1 MHALQLEARQRLN
14 TTSCVSCG
22 NLCLYFVDVNPF
34 FTPFF
39 GAYYLCFSN
48 HFRHKG
54 CGIGESS
61 LSCFA
66 CISLVRSIKIS
77 AQICENSAMPK
88 FVYTA
93 LIYMVAL
100 LLPLKLLWR
109 GLKQPAYRQ
118 HVAERYGFY
127 TQKINAPLIWVHCV
141 SVGETRATQPLIQ
154 ALLKEYPQ
162 HQILMT
168 HGTPTGR
175 ETGQQVL
182 GQEIASGRVLQAYL
196 PVDTPGAA
204 KRFLDHFK
212 PSTGLLMETELWF
225 HVIAEASRRQI
236 PVALLSARLSE
247 KSARGYAKLG
257 SLTSNGL
264 QQLAVVAAQTE
275 ADAQRLQSLG
285 ASHVMVCGNLKFD
298 VTPPVDSVAQ
308 GMHLRDLLG
317 KQRTVL
323 MAASTREGE
332 ETIILDAV
340 QGSKVLLLLVPRHP
354 QRFAEVEAL
363 LKARGLN
370 YILRTE
376 LAQPLNEDV
385 QVVLGNSMGEM
396 YAYYAASDFAVMG
409 GSLQPLG
416 GQNLIEAATMGV
428 PTILGPHMFNFA
440 QVTREAVAAKA
451 AVQMG
456 TVSELQSMIAS
467 WAANKDKRELMSGAA
482 KGFALQHRGTT
493 QRLMAAIDPL
503 LKA

>member
-1 MHALQLEARQRLN
+1 
-14 TTSCVSCG
+14 
-22 NLCLYFVDVNPF
+22 
-34 FTPFF
+34 
-39 GAYYLCFSN
+39 
-48 HFRHKG
+48 
-54 CGIGESS
+54 
-61 LSCFA
+61 
-66 CISLVRSIKIS
+66 
-77 AQICENSAMPK
+77 MPK

-100 LLPLKLLWR
+100 LLPIKLLWR
-109 GLKQPAYRQ
+109 GLKQPEYRQ

-154 ALLKEYPQ
+154 VLLKEFPQ

-182 GQEIASGRVLQAYL
+182 REEIASGRVLQTYL

-204 KRFLDHFK
+204 KRFLNYFN
-212 PSTGLLMETELWF
+212 PAIGLLMETELWF
-225 HVIAEASRRQI
+225 HLIAEATRRKI

-257 SLTSNGL
+257 KLTHDCL
-264 QQLAVVAAQTE
+264 QQLALVAAQTE
-275 ADAQRLQSLG
+275 ADAQRLKALG
-285 ASHVMVCGNLKFD
+285 ARNVIVCGNLKFD
-298 VTPPVDSVAQ
+298 VSPPAESVTN
-308 GMHLRDLLG
+308 GTRLRELLG
-317 KQRTVL
+317 TNRTVM

-332 ETIILDAV
+332 EQLILDAV
-340 QGSKVLLLLVPRHP
+340 KDSDILLLLVPRHP
-354 QRFAEVEAL
+354 QRFAEVESL
-363 LKARGLN
+363 LKERSLR
-370 YILRTE
+370 YELRTKID
-376 LAQPLNEDV
+376 QPLGADV

-396 YAYYAASDFAVMG
+396 YTYYAASDFTVMG

-440 QVTREAVAAKA
+440 QVTREAVAANA
-451 AVQMG
+451 AVQIND
-456 TVSELQSMIAS
+456 VSELAS
-467 WAANKDKRELMSGAA
+467 QVDTLTRNVERRKAMSRAA
-482 KGFALQHRGTT
+482 KEFTFQHRGTT
-493 QRLMAAIDPL
+493 RRLIAAIEKL